1 MRERGGAAR
10 GARIARDARGAAGAQ
25 GAFRPHAH
33 HHSLHSE
40 QLELLE
46 DKLRE
51 LASLPPRES
60 DDRAVALSAVDALR
74 RELALVTRA
83 GLVSVVFGKVGE
95 RRRE

>member
-1 MRERGGAAR
+1 M
-10 GARIARDARGAAGAQ
+10 
-25 GAFRPHAH
+25 
-33 HHSLHSE
+33 
-40 QLELLE
+40 E

-95 RRRE
+95 RRRELIHSLYLKSEYIRDLRTHFFKR